1 MSSVPPA
8 TVQQTQTQL
17 TVTAHPSHWHDVLTA
32 ILKAV
37 SAVNPIIATFIPAP
51 VEEGIQISTA
61 VVPTVLNAIEANEGN
76 K

>member
-1 MSSVPPA
+1 MSQPLPV
-8 TVQQTQTQL
+8 TQL
-17 TVTAHPSHWHDVLTA
+17 TVTAHPSHWHDILSA

-51 VEEGIQISTA
+51 VEKGIQISTA
-61 VVPTVLNAIEANEGN
+61 VAPTVLDAIDSEGN